1 MLPTSW
7 REHLPHWD
15 RHAGEIALKQEL
27 LLLPPS
33 ILRKMHLADSPS
45 LREHHP
51 VRLGM
56 GMTVQDGHKI
66 SLGQGQGTLVHA
78 FDLADLLEQL
88 TGIGLQ
94 GLD

>member
-1 MLPTSW
+1 
-7 REHLPHWD
+7 
-15 RHAGEIALKQEL
+15 
-27 LLLPPS
+27 
-33 ILRKMHLADSPS
+33 
-45 LREHHP
+45 
-51 VRLGM
+51 M

>member
-1 MLPTSW
+1 
-7 REHLPHWD
+7 
-15 RHAGEIALKQEL
+15 
-27 LLLPPS
+27 
-33 ILRKMHLADSPS
+33 MHLAGSPS